1 MDITVDFGF
10 DLAWGKTAIPE
21 EFNAQATRILEPL
34 FSWWKNIELPLQLI
48 HTDLSGNIIFD
59 GNDPVIIDFI
69 PGYFPKE
76 YAEVLLVSDSIAWFD
91 EPVESLNQLQI
102 KEEVTFQLLLRA
114 VLFRLSVPLFF
125 DSGNFEGFRER
136 IQLL

>member
-1 MDITVDFGF
+1 MAMIRSLLILLPGF
-10 DLAWGKTAIPE
+10 
-21 EFNAQATRILEPL
+21 
-34 FSWWKNIELPLQLI
+34 
-48 HTDLSGNIIFD
+48 
-59 GNDPVIIDFI
+59 
-69 PGYFPKE
+69 YPKE

-125 DSGNFEGFRER
+125 DSGEFRR
-136 IQLL
+136 LLRKNTIALRA